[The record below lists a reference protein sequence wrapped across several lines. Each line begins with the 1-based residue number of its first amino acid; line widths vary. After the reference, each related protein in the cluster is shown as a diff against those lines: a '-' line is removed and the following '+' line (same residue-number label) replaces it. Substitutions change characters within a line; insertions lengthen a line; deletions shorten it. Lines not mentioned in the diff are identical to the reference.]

1 MRGLN
6 KCRRNLGNV
15 SCANFSLFFVVE
27 FGRFLSMH

>member
-15 SCANFSLFFVVE
+15 SCANFSLVFVVE